1 MNIQIDAGNTSLSG
15 LFHNAKNP
23 KALVFCIHG
32 GSYTS
37 RYFGFQSQKRS
48 SLLDLAP
55 KFGYSVLAI
64 DRPGYGAAESL
75 VISFDQQA
83 EILREAAIKCFAQYA
98 PSTSGVFI
106 VGHSIGG
113 MLAMLIAS
121 QPGDLRLLG
130 IDLNG
135 AGISYRA
142 ASEKALSA
150 YAAMT
155 NPPREP
161 DKDRRLQR
169 MFGPA
174 GTFDREVADE
184 DLKSAPLSQ
193 PSEIKEAIGWPNRV
207 QSVASAITVPVN
219 FSLSEFDAL
228 WDSSP
233 DTINQASGMFAQSP
247 LVEARVQRFA
257 GHSVHLHR
265 VARAYNLRTVAFLD
279 ECLNV
284 PRST

>member
-1 MNIQIDAGNTSLSG
+1 MQIEAANTSLSG
-15 LFHNAKNP
+15 VFRGAQNP
-23 KALVFCIHG
+23 KALIFCIHG

-37 RYFGFQSQKRS
+37 RYFGFQSQKRA

-55 KFGYSVLAI
+55 EFGYSVLAI
-64 DRPGYGAAESL
+64 DRPGYGTAESL
-75 VISFDQQA
+75 VVSFDQQA
-83 EILREAAIKCFAQYA
+83 EILREAAAKCFAQYA

-135 AGISYRA
+135 AGISYRP

-150 YAAMT
+150 YVAMAH
-155 NPPREP
+155 PPREP
-161 DKDRRLQR
+161 DKERRLKR
-169 MFGPA
+169 MFGPV
-174 GTFDREVADE
+174 GTFDPEVADE
-184 DLKSAPLSQ
+184 DFKTAPLSQ
-193 PSEIKEAIGWPNRV
+193 PSEIKEAVGWPARV
-207 QSVASAITVPVN
+207 QGVASTIKVPVN

-228 WDSSP
+228 WESSP
-233 DTINQASGMFAQSP
+233 DKINQAAAMFTQAP
-247 LVEARVQRFA
+247 LVEGRVQRFA

-265 VARAYNLRTVAFLD
+265 VARAYNLRTIAFVD
-279 ECLNV
+279 DCLNA
-284 PRST
+284 PQKA